1 VSTLLSVDEVRHHI
15 LSQLNPLPVETIS
28 LEQAFRRVLA
38 TPILAPFDLPP
49 FTNSSVDGFAVR
61 ASDVKEASPSHPV
74 ELQVFADIPAGISPH
89 FTLPPGHAARI
100 MTGAPLPDG
109 ADAVV
114 PIENTN
120 LSFHDQATQPP
131 HSVQV
136 IAPIK
141 PGENVRSRG
150 QDIVRGHPVFEPG
163 HRLRPQDIGLL
174 AALGISHVEVYR
186 QPHLG
191 VFSTGDELIPLGA
204 TPIPGKI
211 YDSNRLM
218 LKMLIEQAGGKAID
232 LGIVTDTLD
241 NVRTALDAA
250 RRNKVDL
257 VLTSGGVS
265 VGAFDVVRHLIE
277 QEGERHLWRVNM
289 RPGKPILFGRYHE
302 LPILSLPGNPVSAF
316 VGFWVF
322 VRPAINR
329 LAGLPLVPPPRL
341 KAVLEH
347 PVESDGRESYLRAIV
362 SYTNGQRLARLAG
375 HQGSGNLFGLS
386 QANALLIIPAGV
398 KSLPTGHEVD
408 IWPLD
413 DSLM

>member
-1 VSTLLSVDEVRHHI
+1 MSTLLSVDEVRHHI
-15 LSQLNPLPVETIS
+15 LSQLNPLPIETVP

-38 TPILAPFDLPP
+38 TPILAPSDLPP

-61 ASDVKEASPSHPV
+61 ASDVKGASPSHPV
-74 ELQVFADIPAGISPH
+74 ELQVFADIPAGVSPQ
-89 FTLPPGHAARI
+89 FMLPPGYAARI

-131 HSVQV
+131 HSVQ
-136 IAPIK
+136 IFAPVK
-141 PGENVRSRG
+141 PGDNVRPRG
-150 QDIVRGHPVFEPG
+150 QDIVRDHPVFEPG

-174 AALGISHVEVYR
+174 AALGISRVEVYR
-186 QPHLG
+186 QPYLAI
-191 VFSTGDELIPLGA
+191 FSTGDELISLDTA
-204 TPIPGKI
+204 PIPGKI

-218 LKMLIEQAGGKAID
+218 LKMLIEQAGGKVID

-241 NVRTALDAA
+241 DVRTALDTAH
-250 RRNKVDL
+250 RNKVDL

-265 VGAFDVVRHLIE
+265 VGVLDVVRYLIE

-289 RPGKPILFGRYHE
+289 RPGKPILFGRYHGM
-302 LPILSLPGNPVSAF
+302 PVLSLPGNPVSAF

-322 VRPAINR
+322 VRPAIHR

-341 KAVLEH
+341 KAILEH

-362 SYTNGQRLARLAG
+362 SYTNGQRLVRLVG
-375 HQGSGNLFGLS
+375 HQGSGNLFGLC
-386 QANALLIIPAGV
+386 QANALLIVPAGV
-398 KSLPTGHEVD
+398 KSLPTGREVD

>member
-1 VSTLLSVDEVRHHI
+1 MSTLLSVDEVRHYI
-15 LSQLNPLPVETIS
+15 LSQLSPLPVETIS

-38 TPILAPFDLPP
+38 TPILAPSDLPP

-61 ASDVKEASPSHPV
+61 ALDVKGASQLHPI
-74 ELQVFADIPAGISPH
+74 ELKVFADIPAGFSPH

-100 MTGAPLPDG
+100 MTGAPLPNG

-120 LSFHDQATQPP
+120 LSFHDQTTQPP
-131 HSVQV
+131 YFVQV
-136 IAPIK
+136 FTPVK
-141 PGENVRSRG
+141 PGDNVRPRG
-150 QDIVRGHPVFEPG
+150 QDILRGHTVFEPG

-174 AALGISHVEVYR
+174 AALGISHIEVYR
-186 QPHLG
+186 QPRLG
-191 VFSTGDELIPLGA
+191 IFSTGDELIPLGTA
-204 TPIPGKI
+204 PIPGKI

-218 LKMLIEQAGGKAID
+218 LKMLIEQAGGEVID

-241 NVRTALDAA
+241 NVRSALDTA
-250 RRNKVDL
+250 RRNNVDL

-265 VGAFDVVRHLIE
+265 VGVFDVVRHLIE

-302 LPILSLPGNPVSAF
+302 MPILSLPGNPVSAF

-322 VRPAINR
+322 VRPAIYR
-329 LAGLPLVPPPRL
+329 LAGLPFVPPLRL
-341 KAVLEH
+341 KAILEH
-347 PVESDGRESYLRAIV
+347 PIESDGRESYLRAIV
-362 SYTNGQRLARLAG
+362 SYTNGQRLARLTG

-386 QANALLIIPAGV
+386 QANALLIVPAGV

-408 IWPLD
+408 ILPLD
-413 DSLM
+413 DSLI

>member
-1 VSTLLSVDEVRHHI
+1 MSTLLSVDEVRHYI
-15 LSQLNPLPVETIS
+15 LSQLSPLPVETIS

-38 TPILAPFDLPP
+38 TPILAPSDLPP

-61 ASDVKEASPSHPV
+61 ALDVKGASQLHPI
-74 ELQVFADIPAGISPH
+74 ELKVFADIPAGFSPH

-100 MTGAPLPDG
+100 MTGAPLPNG

-120 LSFHDQATQPP
+120 LSFHDKATQPP
-131 HSVQV
+131 YSVQV
-136 IAPIK
+136 FNPVN
-141 PGENVRSRG
+141 PGDNVRPRG
-150 QDIVRGHPVFEPG
+150 QDILRGHPVFEPG

-174 AALGISHVEVYR
+174 AALGISHIEVYR
-186 QPHLG
+186 QPRLG
-191 VFSTGDELIPLGA
+191 IFSTGDELIPLGTA
-204 TPIPGKI
+204 PIPGKI

-218 LKMLIEQAGGKAID
+218 LKMLIEQAGGEVID

-241 NVRTALDAA
+241 NVRSALDTA
-250 RRNKVDL
+250 RRNNVDL

-265 VGAFDVVRHLIE
+265 VGVFDVVRHLIE

-302 LPILSLPGNPVSAF
+302 MPILSLPGNPVSAF

-322 VRPAINR
+322 VRPAIYR
-329 LAGLPLVPPPRL
+329 LAGLPFVPPLRL
-341 KAVLEH
+341 KAILEH
-347 PVESDGRESYLRAIV
+347 PIESDGRESYLRAIV
-362 SYTNGQRLARLAG
+362 SYTNGQRLARLTG

-386 QANALLIIPAGV
+386 QANALLIVPAGV

-413 DSLM
+413 DSLI